1 MDSQAPRI
9 RVWDAGVRSLHWAL
23 VASVAAAWLTTL
35 AWLGW
40 HEATGYAAAAV
51 VALRLAWG
59 FAGGRYARFAQFVR
73 GPAAT
78 ASYAASVLARREPRH
93 IGHNP
98 LGAWMVLALLAC
110 VAALGLTG
118 WLYTRFDMFWGE
130 PWLDQ
135 LHAFLGWLLLGLI
148 ALHLAGV
155 AYASLR
161 HRENLARA
169 MVDGDKPAPQPGD
182 VR

>member
-9 RVWDAGVRSLHWAL
+9 RVWDAAVRCLHWLL

-35 AWLGW
+35 GWLHW
-40 HEATGYAAAAV
+40 HEAAGYAAAAV

-59 FAGGRYARFAQFVR
+59 FAGSRYARFAQFLR
-73 GPAAT
+73 GPTAT
-78 ASYAASVLARREPRH
+78 ASYAARVLERREPRY

-130 PWLDQ
+130 AWLDQ
-135 LHAFLGWLLLGLI
+135 LHAFLGWLLLALI
-148 ALHLAGV
+148 GLHLAGV
-155 AYASLR
+155 AFTSGR
-161 HRENLARA
+161 HDENLVRA
-169 MVDGDKPAPQPGD
+169 MVDGDKPAPRPGD
-182 VR
+182 LS